1 MCSIGADIVLESWN
15 TIRILLGHS
24 LDQQDHVP
32 IHAKIK
38 TTVLC
43 DVYFKLTCGSPR
55 CTSFDDFEDV
65 IAQLNN
71 GIHRQHTKR
80 KDSNTAHCM
89 NDNILRVRQVEAK
102 FCATYYVART
112 AKQLLTSEG
121 SVLPRFSKGQGA
133 I

>member
-1 MCSIGADIVLESWN
+1 MMYL
-15 TIRILLGHS
+15 
-24 LDQQDHVP
+24 Q
-32 IHAKIK
+32 
-38 TTVLC
+38 
-43 DVYFKLTCGSPR
+43 TCGSPR

-80 KDSNTAHCM
+80 KDSNTAHRM

-102 FCATYYVART
+102 FCANYYVART

-121 SVLPRFSKGQGA
+121 IIALGHQIQCREKR
-133 I
+133 